1 MSTQSTL
8 SFISQEED
16 GAPSFAPIVA
26 PPEITWNNRRWVYLD
41 HRPNRRR
48 GAKISIAWE
57 LGDEYF
63 DMNDPNSRA
72 WRCQLCHPSNAL
84 ISMHQGSTGAA
95 TRHLRLKHQRNTT
108 MNNDTASIVTDS
120 TNEIALTAPI
130 EPPKSQLKQRI
141 DIEGFRCHLLRW
153 IVNEQLPFNTVENP
167 EFQAML
173 ASISQSVE

>member
-1 MSTQSTL
+1 MVVVVVDVAIVVANIALMSTQSTL

-41 HRPNRRR
+41 HRLNRRR

-72 WRCQLCHPSNAL
+72 WRCQLCHPSNTL

-95 TRHLRLKHQRNTT
+95 TGHLRLKHQRSIPAMSAEVERVFSTAKRLVTVDRNRL
-108 MNNDTASIVTDS
+108 NDELMETLS
-120 TNEIALTAPI
+120 
-130 EPPKSQLKQRI
+130 
-141 DIEGFRCHLLRW
+141 LLRYW
-153 IVNEQLPFNTVENP
+153 WTSTKITV
-167 EFQAML
+167 L
-173 ASISQSVE
+173 AL